1 MTFRKVLARIAGVLV
16 AVVVVSACSSNVM
29 TQRRDAAGMTR
40 AEVAGLTLEEE
51 FELNAQHYVHAQE
64 LLRDAQLRISDGV
77 WRWNGGETL
86 PEEGFNGGVGGGLP
100 GGTGENSYYVMGT
113 RIIMPPGARGE
124 KVDLDPMRK
133 YFEERGWQY
142 YTRERTTNAELW
154 GITGDGYRIKYFIQ
168 ESGVYS
174 VRVYSELFWT
184 NDAHA
189 LFEAVASRDY
199 DPFLEE
205 SLPGV
210 YVPFPRWDNPVRPLG
225 CQ

>member
-1 MTFRKVLARIAGVLV
+1 MAL
-16 AVVVVSACSSNVM
+16 VVVSACSSNV
-29 TQRRDAAGMTR
+29 TAQRRDAAGMTR

-77 WRWNGGETL
+77 WLWNGGETL

-100 GGTGENSYYVMGT
+100 GGTGENSYYVRGG
-113 RIIMPPGARGE
+113 RIITPEGANGSLA
-124 KVDLDPMRK
+124 DLDPMRE
-133 YFEERGWQY
+133 YFEDQGWRY
-142 YTRERTTNAELW
+142 FVRESSAYAELW
-154 GITGDGYRIKYFIQ
+154 GITGDGYRVKYYIQ

-174 VRVYSELFWT
+174 IQVYSELFWT

-199 DPFLEE
+199 APFLEE

-210 YVPFPRWDNPVRPLG
+210 YVPFPRWDNPIRPLG
-225 CQ
+225 RQ